1 MKTTIAAQEML
12 NALAE
17 VTSINDLATII
28 GLAERD
34 ARSQGLTHVATAH
47 IRAAMAELV
56 RMGNAAEK
64 AAEMVARADFDSIVT
79 DYDRLAEEEPTSQY
93 KDSRD
98 AAELAA

>member
-34 ARSQGLTHVATAH
+34 ARSQGLTHVATPH
-47 IRAAMAELV
+47 IKAAMAELV

-64 AAEMVARADFDSIVT
+64 AAETVARADFDSIVT
-79 DYDRLAEEEPTSQY
+79 DYDALAEVEPTSQVE
-93 KDSRD
+93 DSRD
-98 AAELAA
+98 AAEVVA